1 MDKPKT
7 PLYYSKYPED
17 WKAWV
22 DWYVQH
28 NEFDNV
34 AEAIKA
40 AMTETKGRI
49 NPSWVIDALEK
60 KNA

>member
-7 PLYYSKYPED
+7 PIYDSKYPED

-22 DWYVQH
+22 KGYVED
-28 NEFDNV
+28 NEFENN

-40 AMTETKGRI
+40 VMTETKGRI
-49 NPSWVIDALEK
+49 NPSWVIDAVVK